1 MSRWKWILL
10 IFELALFAMIL
21 VLPQVDLPDLAF
33 QCGTAPVAL
42 KARSV
47 PAQNQAATPAAV
59 VNSSA
64 TFLFELNPKKT
75 DSIAPSRAEHRLAM
89 SCVLLC

>member
-10 IFELALFAMIL
+10 IFELVLFMVIL
-21 VLPQVDLPDLAF
+21 VLPQVDLPDFAF
-33 QCGTAPVAL
+33 QCGTAPAAL

-47 PAQNQAATPAAV
+47 PTPNQAATPAAV

-64 TFLFELNPKKT
+64 TFLFELNPEK
-75 DSIAPSRAEHRLAM
+75 INIVAPSRAEHRLAI